1 MCPPCRLWVTKA
13 TAPDGATAR
22 ASIANQPDRPSKAAR
37 LADLTREIAA
47 QHAAAA
53 AKQAERG
60 KRGARER
67 VLALVDGGSF
77 RELDPFV
84 RHRAAQFGME
94 RSRPFRGE

>member
-1 MCPPCRLWVTKA
+1 MDALSAGATKA
-13 TAPDGATAR
+13 TEPDGATAPATDTGSTR
-22 ASIANQPDRPSKAAR
+22 LRSKAAH
-37 LADLTREIAA
+37 LADLRREIDE
-47 QHAAAA
+47 QHHAAA

>member
-1 MCPPCRLWVTKA
+1 MDAAPSDLGEA

-22 ASIANQPDRPSKAAR
+22 SSIADPPDRPSKAAR
-37 LADLTREIAA
+37 LASLTGEIAA
-47 QHAAAA
+47 QHATAA

-67 VLALVDGGSF
+67 VVALVDEGSF

-84 RHRAAQFGME
+84 RHRATDFGME
-94 RSRPFRGE
+94 RSRPFG